1 MKLSFAKN
9 IVLLAGC
16 FILKTSLAQPG
27 TTIDLEKQKPEKY
40 KEKLLKSEKT
50 EEKKIGGIKHFF
62 SNTVTHYN
70 YYFNANVKIEEI
82 LEKAK
87 ESFVD
92 DYSKLLPFYNYSLNT
107 TAADKNLDSVIFKTN
122 SGILL
127 HDLRND
133 WVDDLYMLLGKAYL
147 YRKDFDSAYYVF
159 QYLNYI
165 YAPKDDGYD
174 IPMGSN
180 ATNEDGIFTVSTN
193 EKKRPF
199 IQKAILRK
207 PLERNGTFIWM
218 IRNYLEDKK
227 LGQAI
232 GLISVLRNDIYF
244 PKRLQK
250 DLEEM
255 TAYYYYQQQQYDS
268 SARHLE
274 KCLSNAENRIEKSRW
289 EFLCGQMYQR
299 GCLYE
304 DANRMFEKAIK
315 HSANPMIDIYAHLNM
330 IGGYADTSCSG
341 KKGKAPIGDVEALKK
356 LAKRERYAEYKDL
369 IYYAAGKISWQQKD
383 KTGAA
388 DFFLKSATSAANNSK
403 QKSLSYLALADAEYD
418 LKLYK
423 PASNHYDSVVLR
435 NIDSIDA
442 ARVVARK
449 PALKI
454 ISKNMDAVYLQDS
467 LQVLAKLSAKD
478 LKEALKKIYRQYK
491 KAKGAKESGGDD
503 FDFGSDNAPTTTAPS
518 FTLTDVKP
526 GEFYF
531 ANDAL
536 KAQGSKE
543 FKARW
548 GNRPNIDNWNR
559 AAAVSGKIDADK
571 QASSGKS
578 ETESALMEKQTKARK
593 PSSGRGKEQTGTLDD
608 IAMGPGG
615 LGNPDMGDGDEP
627 NFKNQNLKKPD
638 SKEENAK
645 DTVAITPESLYA
657 AIPLGEEK
665 LQTSNNII
673 IEALFQN
680 AVTFS
685 DKLDDYPSAVA
696 TYEELL
702 RRFPKSKHT
711 EKVLFNL
718 SYCYKQIK
726 KTDKANALQQRLDT
740 EFANGAMSRVIKEKT
755 STPLQDSATQ
765 QYAGIYNMFL
775 EGKYEEAKVAK
786 KEADSV
792 YKQKYWNPQL
802 SFIESVYYIKQR
814 QDSVAINRLGL
825 IVNGKADKALQE
837 KARLMIEMLKN
848 RKQIEEYLSNLD
860 SNGHYDSALA
870 RMNAAMKDSAAMANL
885 LKEKERQNVLKI
897 DSSLIGK
904 DFKYNPNEPHYAVL
918 LLDKVDDVFIK
929 ETISSISK
937 YNKEKL
943 TNQQLIVSS
952 LKLNEQYNLIL
963 IGTLSNAPNGLSYI
977 DDIKPQTIKILP
989 WLPTFKYTYSLIGIS
1004 NLEVLKAN
1012 NNMDTYKAFLKKT
1025 FPGKF

>member
-16 FILKTSLAQPG
+16 FIFKTSFAQPG

-50 EEKKIGGIKHFF
+50 EEKKIGAIKHFF
-62 SNTVTHYN
+62 SNTVSHYN
-70 YYFNANVKIEEI
+70 YFFNANVKLEEI

-107 TAADKNLDSVIFKTN
+107 TAADKNLDSVIYKTN

-127 HDLRND
+127 HDLRSD
-133 WVDDLYMLLGKAYL
+133 WVDDLYMMLGKSYL

-165 YAPKDDGYD
+165 YAAKDDGYD

-180 ATNEDGIFTVSTN
+180 ITNEDGIFTVSTN

-199 IQKAILRK
+199 IQKLILRK

-227 LGQAI
+227 LGQAS
-232 GLISVLRNDIYF
+232 GLISILRNDVFF
-244 PKRLQK
+244 PKRLTK
-250 DLEEM
+250 DLDEM
-255 TAYYYYQQQQYDS
+255 SAYYYYLQQQYDS
-268 SARHLE
+268 SAFHLE
-274 KCLSNAENRIEKSRW
+274 KSLSNAENRIEKSRW

-299 GCLYE
+299 GGLYD
-304 DANRMFEKAIK
+304 DANRLFKKAIK
-315 HSANPMIDIYAHLNM
+315 HSANPLVDVYAHLNM
-330 IGGYADTSCSG
+330 IGGYGDTSSNN
-341 KKGKAPIGDVEALKK
+341 KKTKAPVGDIEALKK
-356 LAKRERYAEYKDL
+356 LAKKERYAEYRDI

-383 KTGAA
+383 KKSAV
-388 DFFLKSATSAANNSK
+388 DFFLKSATTSVSNPK
-403 QKSLSYLALADAEYD
+403 QKSLSYLALADAEYV
-418 LKLYK
+418 LKEYK
-423 PASNHYDSVVLR
+423 PAYSHYDSIVLKE
-435 NIDSIDA
+435 IDSIDA
-442 ARVVARK
+442 VRVTARK

-454 ISKNMDAVYLQDS
+454 ISKNVDAIYLQDS
-467 LQVLAKLSAKD
+467 LQVLAKLPAKE

-491 KAKGAKESGGDD
+491 KAKGAKESADD
-503 FDFGSDNAPTTTAPS
+503 FDFGSDNAAASPS
-518 FTLTDVKP
+518 STFSLVETKP

-531 ANDAL
+531 ANESL
-536 KAQGSKE
+536 KSQGSKE

-548 GNRPNIDNWNR
+548 GNRPNVDNWNR
-559 AAAVSGKIDADK
+559 AAAVTGKIDIDKKATTGKSDAEKSLLDK
-571 QASSGKS
+571 QIKTKKPTDRNKEEAS
-578 ETESALMEKQTKARK
+578 L
-593 PSSGRGKEQTGTLDD
+593 PDD
-608 IAMGPGG
+608 NGMSPMA
-615 LGNPDMGDGDEP
+615 LGNPDLVSNDEP
-627 NFKNQNLKKPD
+627 ANKTKGIKTVE
-638 SKEENAK
+638 SKEENETA
-645 DTVAITPESLYA
+645 AITPESLYA

-665 LQTSNNII
+665 LQSSNNII

-680 AVTFS
+680 AETFS
-685 DKLDDYPSAVA
+685 DNLDDYPSAIIA
-696 TYEELL
+696 YEELL
-702 RRFPKSKHT
+702 RRFPKNKHT
-711 EKVLFNL
+711 EQTLFNL
-718 SYCYKQIK
+718 AYCYKQVNK
-726 KTDKANALQQRLDT
+726 NDKANALQQKLDT
-740 EFANGAMSRVIKEKT
+740 DFANGVLSRVIKEKT

-765 QYAGIYNMFL
+765 QYASIYNMFL
-775 EGKYEEAKVAK
+775 EGKYEQAKTAK
-786 KEADSV
+786 KEADSI

-802 SFIESVYYIKQR
+802 SFIESVYYIKKR
-814 QDSVAINRLGL
+814 QDSTAINRLSL

-837 KARLMIEMLKN
+837 KAATMIEILKK

-870 RMNAAMKDSAAMANL
+870 KMNAAMKDSIAMANL

-929 ETISSISK
+929 ETVTSINK

-943 TNQQLIVSS
+943 TNSTLIVST
-952 LKLNEQYNLIL
+952 LKLNEQYHLIL

-1012 NNMDTYKAFLKKT
+1012 NNMDKYKQFLQKI